1 MLRRT
6 YSIYNTKEGIDE
18 RSKYLKKRVIFK
30 KEPIIKEYYKVNRE
44 LNKTL
49 SEYISMYMNLDY
61 RRFKI
66 LKEYNRNLL
75 NIIFEYICYL
85 MIDSKCEDKID
96 ILNIL
101 NIYPYDKESQLYVD
115 NALDEIKIAC
125 IMMNVNN

>member
-61 RRFKI
+61 SRFKI
-66 LKEYNRNLL
+66 LKEYNRNIL

-85 MIDSKCEDKID
+85 MIDNKCEDKID
-96 ILNIL
+96 ILNIF
-101 NIYPYDKESQLYVD
+101 NIYPDDKESQLYVD